1 MTGSTFFSPGAPRP
15 PVNPEFSL
23 HSLHW
28 EVGAGNMESPAQD
41 LTGCACSA
49 TAEHGW
55 YHQVC
60 ADAHSDALKQQ
71 ISQRDTS
78 MTNMK

>member
-1 MTGSTFFSPGAPRP
+1 MTGSTFFSPGVPCP
-15 PVNPEFSL
+15 PLNPEFSQ
-23 HSLHW
+23 HSRHW
-28 EVGAGNMESPAQD
+28 EVGAGNTTSPVQD
-41 LTGCACSA
+41 LTGCAGSA

-71 ISQRDTS
+71 VTQRDS
-78 MTNMK
+78 